1 MNRSKV
7 LILVPPLSSLGGVA
21 LHYKELKPY
30 LKDNVSYFQVYKTK
44 KAFNYYKLVF
54 NYICFLLTL
63 IFKNP
68 SKVVVNLSLKSGF
81 YSKNIYIRVAKFL
94 NKKIIIFIHGWSVSD
109 ESLLE
114 TKKGQFI
121 LNTSDAF
128 IVLSNYIKNKLR
140 SVIGDNQKK
149 ILLTTTKVDDCL
161 LKDFDITC
169 RDGII
174 KKFLFL
180 SRVEKNKGIY
190 LALEIFKLLQRDYP
204 YLEFDIAG
212 DGSAVE
218 QIKQY
223 IIDNAI
229 NNVNL
234 LGRLDGENRINAF
247 QNGDLFFLLSESE
260 GMPAALLEA
269 MAFGLP
275 VVTTPVGGIPDFFID
290 GQMGIMSNSKDPMF
304 YYEKI
309 KKMIESPKLV
319 KSISENNYKY
329 AKEHFYASKVAKS
342 LQNFFNEI

>member
-81 YSKNIYIRVAKFL
+81 YSKNI
-94 NKKIIIFIHGWSVSD
+94 IHGWNVSD

-114 TKKGQFI
+114 TKKWQFI

-128 IVLSNYIKNKLR
+128 IVLSNYIKNKLS
-140 SVIGDNQKK
+140 SVIGDNHKK

>member
-21 LHYKELKPY
+21 LHYKELRPY

-44 KAFNYYKLVF
+44 KVFDFYKFVF
-54 NYICFLLTL
+54 NYIFFLLTL

-81 YSKNIYIRVAKFL
+81 YSKNIYIRAAKFL
-94 NKKIIIFIHGWSVSD
+94 NKKIIIFIHGWNVSD
-109 ESLLE
+109 EPML
-114 TKKGQFI
+114 KIGKARFI
-121 LNTSDAF
+121 LNASDAF
-128 IVLSNYIKNKLR
+128 IVLSNYIKNKLS
-140 SVIGDNQKK
+140 SVIDDNQKK

-169 RDGII
+169 RDGKI

-180 SRVEKNKGIY
+180 SRVEKSKGIF

-204 YLEFDIAG
+204 YLEFYIAG

-223 IIDNAI
+223 IIDNEI

-234 LGRLDGENRINAF
+234 LGRVDGENRINAYKS
-247 QNGDLFFLLSESE
+247 GDLFFLLSESE

-304 YYEKI
+304 YYGKI
-309 KKMIESPKLV
+309 KKMIESPELV
-319 KSISENNYKY
+319 KNISENNYRY
-329 AKEHFYASKVAKS
+329 AKEHFYASKVAKG
-342 LQNFFNEI
+342 LQNFLNEI